1 MFKQNLPDM
10 HVVMLQITLLKGILE
25 ENGVDL
31 AAVLSS
37 AGVALTEEASSEY
50 DDDDEEEDE
59 EEEEAE
65 EDMVAST
72 AEGEAQSPGMAQSNF
87 GLYRLLCICKAQI
100 YLHAPALVYT
110 GCEMFNIVGSR
121 CCRWTIVHTAFLDG
135 YCVGRADGSVVWHRC
150 YAHMLRHHLEHAGTV
165 FGSAT
170 KCSAIVNDD
179 QSTCMVEMQ
188 VKRSGTIRPLI
199 ALWAQAGQGS
209 CRHTPQQ
216 ALQVLLT
223 PQERKKSRPSR
234 LLRLALC

>member
-110 GCEMFNIVGSR
+110 GCEMFNILGSR

-135 YCVGRADGSVVWHRC
+135 KKLPVGIVWG
-150 YAHMLRHHLEHAGTV
+150 MLMGQLFGTDAMHICSDTTWSMLV
-165 FGSAT
+165 LFLGLQPNVQQSSMMTNQPAWW
-170 KCSAIVNDD
+170 KC
-179 QSTCMVEMQ
+179 
-188 VKRSGTIRPLI
+188 R
-199 ALWAQAGQGS
+199 
-209 CRHTPQQ
+209 
-216 ALQVLLT
+216 
-223 PQERKKSRPSR
+223 
-234 LLRLALC
+234 